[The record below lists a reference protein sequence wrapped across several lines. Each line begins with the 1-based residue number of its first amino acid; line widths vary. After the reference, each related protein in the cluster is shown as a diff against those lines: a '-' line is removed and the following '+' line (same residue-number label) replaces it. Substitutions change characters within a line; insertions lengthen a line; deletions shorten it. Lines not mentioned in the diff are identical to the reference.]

1 MHKSL
6 TIAAFNAPC
15 TWRGGFGTQ
24 GIICRQL
31 HWKIVASRNI
41 LGHVI
46 HHMMRN
52 EGHLWSVLSQ
62 HDWTVWSLAYFME
75 TIWMSH
81 WIWSPMSWKKKCFL
95 SFLCQR
101 CNCPTPSDE
110 KVAMNVSHSALIRLW
125 ALYCTAEEGGWS
137 WTDRADSGAVGVW
150 DLVHHFLV
158 ACFQQQDLLT
168 LQVGIHA
175 CKKQIM
181 GIFCQNKE

>member
-6 TIAAFNAPC
+6 TIATFDAPC

-24 GIICRQL
+24 GIIYRQL
-31 HWKIVASRNI
+31 HWKIVVSRKI

-46 HHMMRN
+46 NHMMRN
-52 EGHLWSVLSQ
+52 EGHQWSMLSQ

-81 WIWSPMSWKKKCFL
+81 WIWSPMSGKTIKQCFL
-95 SFLCQR
+95 CFLCQ
-101 CNCPTPSDE
+101 PSDD
-110 KVAMNVSHSALIRLW
+110 KVAMNVNHSGVIRLW
-125 ALYCTAEEGGWS
+125 GLYCTAEEGSWA
-137 WTDRADSGAVGVW
+137 WTDGADSGAVRVW

-175 CKKQIM
+175 CQKNHGNILWK
-181 GIFCQNKE
+181 